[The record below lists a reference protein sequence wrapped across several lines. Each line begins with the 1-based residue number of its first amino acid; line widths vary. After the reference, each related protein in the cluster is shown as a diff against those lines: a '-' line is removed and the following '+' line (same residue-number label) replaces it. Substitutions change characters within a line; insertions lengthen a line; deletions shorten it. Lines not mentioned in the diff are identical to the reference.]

1 MLLNVNKINIHN
13 LKIKPILKWAGGKS
27 ALLKQLLPLF
37 PNQFNRYFE
46 PFLGGGAVFFAIHIN
61 NKKSYLNDANKELI
75 DFYEVVRDEPQA
87 LMKQLDYFTKNYSEE
102 FYYEL
107 RTSFSKTKIMRA
119 ARTLFLNK
127 TGFNGLYR
135 QNAKGEFNVPFGKRL
150 KCPALYE
157 IENFLLA
164 AKALQTAQLF
174 SADFEEIIN
183 MAGKDD
189 FIYCDPPYEPL
200 SKTSNFNAYQANGFS
215 QDQQRRLK
223 EACLRAQKRGA
234 FVIISNSSAEFIKE
248 LYKDC
253 ELKFLAAKRV
263 INSKGDKR
271 GEINEVAVI
280 LPALSGSN
288 LPISSYEPFVTCE
301 FR

>member
-1 MLLNVNKINIHN
+1 MSDMNLEEQQNQTKVDKILDNAVTVSNIVE
-13 LKIKPILKWAGGKS
+13 LATS
-27 ALLKQLLPLF
+27 A
-37 PNQFNRYFE
+37 
-46 PFLGGGAVFFAIHIN
+46 V
-61 NKKSYLNDANKELI
+61 
-75 DFYEVVRDEPQA
+75 
-87 LMKQLDYFTKNYSEE
+87 
-102 FYYEL
+102 
-107 RTSFSKTKIMRA
+107 
-119 ARTLFLNK
+119 
-127 TGFNGLYR
+127 
-135 QNAKGEFNVPFGKRL
+135 
-150 KCPALYE
+150 
-157 IENFLLA
+157 
-164 AKALQTAQLF
+164 
-174 SADFEEIIN
+174 IN